1 MDNNNELFKTFLDR
15 YNDIR
20 TIEVKYNI
28 LVDYIRTQEEKAS
41 YFDSERLYELVNIL
55 EKGVAKGIEKKV

>member
-1 MDNNNELFKTFLDR
+1 MENNELFKTLLDQ

-28 LVDYIRTQEEKAS
+28 LIDYIRAQEAKCT
-41 YFDSERLYELVNIL
+41 YFDGERLYELVNIL